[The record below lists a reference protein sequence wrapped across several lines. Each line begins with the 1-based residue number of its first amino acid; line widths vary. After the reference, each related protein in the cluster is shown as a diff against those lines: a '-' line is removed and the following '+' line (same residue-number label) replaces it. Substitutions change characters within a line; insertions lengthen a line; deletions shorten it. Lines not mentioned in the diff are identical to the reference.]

1 KASRSFWMSLES
13 GNDRSRSM
21 TSIPPWLARA
31 SAAARVSTRSSS
43 NCVHLASASATS
55 IRRASP
61 GLSSTSR
68 TRTAGF
74 SMVPLLRR
82 QFHQRQPE
90 VLDRFDELQELVE
103 VHRLGEVAVDVQVV
117 RLEDFSLRLLID

>member
-1 KASRSFWMSLES
+1 MPLES
-13 GNDRSRSM
+13 GNVRSRSI

-43 NCVHLASASATS
+43 NRVHLAAASANS

-61 GLSSTSR
+61 RLSSTSR

-90 VLDRFDELQELVE
+90 ILDRFDDLQELVE
-103 VHRLGEVAVDVQVV
+103 VDRLVDVAVDVQVV
-117 RLEDFSLRLLID
+117 QIGRAHV